1 MSKLQEVE
9 RLLERIT
16 KSSGNQ
22 RQEIVL
28 IMEQNGKIYDLTEW
42 EQNKRLKEVEDTD
55 DKLLIR
61 IVEENTLKREDIG

>member
-1 MSKLQEVE
+1 MSKLQEVT
-9 RLLERIT
+9 RLLERVS
-16 KSSGNQ
+16 KSPGIHNQ
-22 RQEIVL
+22 KIVL
-28 IMEQNGKIYDLTEW
+28 IMEQNGKVYDLREW